1 MAETLESGG
10 FSVYTT
16 VRDGSCVCVR
26 SGVSGREAEKASRH
40 YRTSVAAQTGAT
52 QRVFITGDAG
62 RIIFEWTFERG
73 VTYPVLEA
81 G

>member
-52 QRVFITGDAG
+52 QRVIITGAG
-62 RIIFEWTFERG
+62 GSVLFEWRFGEG
-73 VTYPVLEA
+73 VVYPALEA